1 MANTVFQHKRS
12 GTPAAVPSSLEF
24 GELGINYADGLIFYK
39 NATSHI
45 VSISG
50 GGGGGGNAFGT
61 VNANGTL
68 VVADTP
74 GDVLNLVAGTN
85 ITFSVDAVNDIIT
98 INGGAGGDV
107 SAPFAQANAA
117 RDHANAAFDAANS
130 AGGGLSFTSNV
141 GDAVANTFNI
151 THALNSTTIIPA
163 VRERSTGYY
172 VYPDIKMTSP
182 NNLVIEFVSIPTA
195 NQYFLIV
202 LGV

>member
-12 GTPAAVPSSLEF
+12 GTPASVPSSLEF
-24 GELGINYADGLIFYK
+24 GELAINYADGLIFYK

-50 GGGGGGNAFGT
+50 GGGGNSFGT

-68 VVADTP
+68 VVSDTN
-74 GDVLNLVAGTN
+74 GDVLNLVAGNN
-85 ITFSVDAVNDIIT
+85 ITFGVDVATDRIT
-98 INGGAGGDV
+98 INGG
-107 SAPFAQANAA
+107 
-117 RDHANAAFDAANS
+117 
-130 AGGGLSFTSNV
+130 GGLSYTSNV

-163 VRERSTGYY
+163 VREISTGYY
-172 VYPDIKMTSP
+172 VYPDMKVTSP
-182 NNLVIEFVSIPTA
+182 NNIVIEFVSIPTA